1 MSLLGYNNDD
11 EGATLNGLNN
21 INANFVF
28 GDELY
33 YDVSTTPVNVKTAIN
48 GITVDVTALEAD
60 VLTLQGEMN
69 TAQSDINTLQSEMNT
84 AQSDINTLQSEM
96 NDAQADIGA
105 LYGITATNTASI
117 AGLVISQASQDVTI
131 SAHTASIAGLTG
143 DVNTLQSDVTAL
155 QVKTTAQSWG
165 SLSGTTFSGKVN
177 IGTTSSGVT
186 LNTSSASTF
195 GSGISASSNISTT
208 GILSSTAGTSSLDS
222 LLVNN
227 NFEVT
232 NISYFGDTLYCDR
245 NALTSNKK
253 LVLYDANTG
262 NNYDYLGFWTDS
274 GTASKKFL
282 NAEID
287 GVAGSAFNWY
297 YGNNLGSSRTLA
309 KTLTS
314 ADEINYT
321 PQATFLK
328 SSGFSQQIQLV
339 RDTANNK
346 VRIDMI
352 GDTAGLNVYDGQI
365 IQREGNG
372 VDDNR
377 GLMTIQSGD
386 VTLNALTSAT
396 TGTLQLNSKVLD
408 INNSG
413 AITID
418 GASTTVITSVDDL
431 TIQTTNPFG
440 DILVSSAGTT
450 TLTSTGTTQINSV
463 ALDINASGALTI
475 DPLTFTMN
483 ATALTGTAMTWQS
496 NTTGSDLILSNA
508 TAGAFSIESGAG
520 QNLQFKTTG
529 AGDLD
534 FISSGDMF
542 FNSTSTFGMSGT
554 GVGITASIDN
564 VNISSTLGGVIL
576 TSKLDTDI
584 TSSNGGVNITATTGD
599 VNLTGTDV
607 VITTTGTGV
616 GEFVVRANTNVDIK
630 TTTGNIELWANTTML
645 SKSGGTNTLEVSGA
659 NKMVTTSTTTT
670 LTNDTIVIGNKNELY
685 GTPLSTTGA
694 TVSPTF
700 PLESLYMITGTTAS
714 NRNYVLPT
722 ATATNAGAIFK
733 LVNLV
738 PSNTV
743 DYTITI
749 STTGTQ
755 YLTLGNGDATLL
767 LQSYQLQMDETS
779 VEFIYNGSN
788 YWVCMSPRPVIPT
801 GTIISYPIAMNLTTF
816 GLQNRF
822 VLCNGASLNATANP
836 KYFNLWK
843 VIGTTFGGTGV
854 TAFSLPDLQGTVLK
868 GAGTKTVS
876 QTSNSNAGGT
886 LSVAHT
892 ATISAFQTDA
902 TLVIRQAGYWS
913 AGSGGGAQSRSRTR
927 IAGDG
932 EEENPTNDTSTYV
945 DRYAD
950 EVRVYN
956 MGVNWYMKL

>member
-1 MSLLGYNNDD
+1 MSLLGNDMS
-11 EGATLNGLNN
+11 GTATINGLNN
-21 INANFVF
+21 VNANNVYSDDVYIDYSTNPINV
-28 GDELY
+28 GDALMVLDLDVVGLQT
-33 YDVSTTPVNVKTAIN
+33 DVST
-48 GITVDVTALEAD
+48 
-60 VLTLQGEMN
+60 LQSEMI

-96 NDAQADIGA
+96 NTAQADIIA
-105 LYGITATNTASI
+105 LYSTTATSTAAI
-117 AGLVISQASQDVTI
+117 AGLVISQSAQDVTI
-131 SAHTASIAGLTG
+131 ASHTLSIAGLNS
-143 DVNTLQSDVTAL
+143 DVNTLQSDVSAL
-155 QVKTTAQSWG
+155 QVKTTDQSWG
-165 SLSGTTFSGKVN
+165 SLSGTTFSTKVN
-177 IGTTSSGVT
+177 VGGVT
-186 LNTSSASTF
+186 LNTGSASTF
-195 GSGISASSNISTT
+195 NNGLSASGNISTT
-208 GILSSTAGTSSLDS
+208 GVLTSTSGTSQTSS

-232 NISYFGDTLYCDR
+232 NLSYFGDTAFFDR
-245 NALTSNKK
+245 NVLTSTKK
-253 LVLYDANTG
+253 VVLYDANTS
-262 NNYDYLGFWTDS
+262 NDYDYLGFWTDS

-287 GVAGSAFNWY
+287 GVSGSAFQWY
-297 YGNNLGSSRTLA
+297 YGNGFGSSRTLA
-309 KTLTS
+309 KSLSS
-314 ADEINYT
+314 ADEISYT
-321 PQATFLK
+321 PQSTFLK
-328 SSGFSQQIQLV
+328 SSGASQQIQLV

-352 GDTAGLNVYDGQI
+352 GDTAGLNTYDGQI
-365 IQREGNG
+365 IQLEGNG
-372 VDDNR
+372 VDNNR

-386 VTLNALTSAT
+386 VTINALTSAT
-396 TGTLQLNSKVLD
+396 TGTLQMNSKVID
-408 INNSG
+408 INATAS
-413 AITID
+413 ITID
-418 GASTTVITSVDDL
+418 SATTTNITSVDDL
-431 TIQTTNPFG
+431 IIQTTNPFG
-440 DILVSSAGTT
+440 DLQLISAGTT
-450 TLTSTGTTQINSV
+450 TLTSTGQTQINCST
-463 ALDINASGALTI
+463 LDINASGALTI

-483 ATALTGTAMTWQS
+483 ATTLTATAMTWQS
-496 NTTGSDLILSNA
+496 NTTGQDLVLTNP
-508 TAGAFSIESGAG
+508 TAGAFSISAG
-520 QNLQFKTTG
+520 NAQSLYFTTTG
-529 AGDLD
+529 AGNFGIL
-534 FISSGDMF
+534 
-542 FNSTSTFGMSGT
+542 STG
-554 GVGITASIDN
+554 
-564 VNISSTLGGVIL
+564 
-576 TSKLDTDI
+576 DTDI
-584 TSSNGGVNITATTGD
+584 DATGLNTITGGTAVNITATTGNATLTATTGD

-607 VITTTGTGV
+607 VITSTGTGV

-670 LTNDTIVIGNKNELY
+670 LTNDTIIIGNKNELY
-685 GTPLSTTGA
+685 GAPLSTTGA

-822 VLCNGASLNATANP
+822 VLCNGQSLNATTNP

-843 VIGTTFGGTGV
+843 VIGTTFGGTAV
-854 TAFSLPDLQGTVLK
+854 TAFNVPDLQGTVLK

-876 QTSNSNAGGT
+876 QANNSNAGGT

-892 ATISAFQTDA
+892 ATISAFQNDA